1 MAKFNLPVGDSPAT
15 STSPLPNPI
24 TRPRTHFS
32 LKELERYRITS
43 DSKVAKPE
51 PAIYIRDSI
60 IAMKGDLAV
69 ISGPAKGGKSAVCLN
84 MLASA
89 LLPDDAD
96 VDTLSIQVPYSE
108 GKPVIY
114 VDTEQGDYAVAGM
127 LKRLCGILSIE
138 KAPSNLHMLSLRE
151 EPKERA
157 YDIIMS
163 YLEAEACP
171 HLVIID
177 GIGDLVG
184 SANDEVE
191 GIRILREF
199 MAQASRL
206 KTTIVTVLH
215 DSHANSA
222 KPRGHLGSEAERK
235 AGGLIAVATE
245 NGVRYLVA
253 RKLRYGANF
262 DPVPFMW
269 CDISKRFISMEPS
282 DIPARLQV
290 DRAASR
296 EAEARLLAKQCFPYG
311 TAEVRSKALIEL
323 IKTTTKKG
331 ESVAYKRIED
341 MVEFGFIVARKDG
354 SATYYSIVADL
365 QPQPDPQT
373 VLSLL

>member
-1 MAKFNLPVGDSPAT
+1 MAKFNLPVNELPPAP
-15 STSPLPNPI
+15 SMELAAG
-24 TRPRTHFS
+24 RPRIRYS
-32 LKELERYRITS
+32 AEQLRQYRITS
-43 DSKVAKPE
+43 DSQVAKPE
-51 PAIYIRDSI
+51 PAIYIRDSV

-89 LLPDDAD
+89 LSPDDTD
-96 VDTLSIQVPYSE
+96 IDTLSIQVPHA
-108 GKPVIY
+108 GTKPVIY

-127 LKRLCGILSIE
+127 LKRLCSILGLDR
-138 KAPSNLHMLSLRE
+138 APTNLHMLSLRE

-157 YDIIMS
+157 YDIITS

-235 AGGLIAVATE
+235 AGGLIAVAME

-290 DRAASR
+290 DRAANR

-311 TAEVRSKALIEL
+311 TAEVRSKALVDL
-323 IKTTTKKG
+323 VRTTTKKG
-331 ESVAYKRIED
+331 ESIAYKRIED
-341 MVEFGFIVARKDG
+341 MVEFGFVTARKDG
-354 SATYYSIVADL
+354 SATYYSIAAAL
-365 QPQPDPQT
+365 QPQPDPQME
-373 VLSLL
+373 LSLP

>member
-1 MAKFNLPVGDSPAT
+1 MPPAP
-15 STSPLPNPI
+15 SMELAAG
-24 TRPRTHFS
+24 RPRIRYS
-32 LKELERYRITS
+32 AEQLRQYRITS
-43 DSKVAKPE
+43 DSQVAKPE
-51 PAIYIRDSI
+51 PAIYIRDSV

-89 LLPDDAD
+89 LSPDDTD
-96 VDTLSIQVPYSE
+96 IDTLSIQVPHA
-108 GKPVIY
+108 GTKPVIY

-127 LKRLCGILSIE
+127 LKRLCSILGLDR
-138 KAPSNLHMLSLRE
+138 APTNLHMLSLRE

-157 YDIIMS
+157 YDIITS

-235 AGGLIAVATE
+235 AGGLIAVAME

-290 DRAASR
+290 DRAANR

-311 TAEVRSKALIEL
+311 TAEVRSKALVDL
-323 IKTTTKKG
+323 VRTTTKKG
-331 ESVAYKRIED
+331 ESIAYKRIED
-341 MVEFGFIVARKDG
+341 MVEFGFVTARKDG
-354 SATYYSIVADL
+354 SATYYSIAAAL
-365 QPQPDPQT
+365 QPQPDPQME
-373 VLSLL
+373 LSLP

>member
-1 MAKFNLPVGDSPAT
+1 
-15 STSPLPNPI
+15 
-24 TRPRTHFS
+24 
-32 LKELERYRITS
+32 
-43 DSKVAKPE
+43 
-51 PAIYIRDSI
+51 
-60 IAMKGDLAV
+60 
-69 ISGPAKGGKSAVCLN
+69 
-84 MLASA
+84 
-89 LLPDDAD
+89 
-96 VDTLSIQVPYSE
+96 
-108 GKPVIY
+108 
-114 VDTEQGDYAVAGM
+114 
-127 LKRLCGILSIE
+127 
-138 KAPSNLHMLSLRE
+138 MLSLRE

-163 YLEAEACP
+163 YMEIQEPP

-235 AGGLIAVATE
+235 AGGLIAVAAE
-245 NGVRYLVA
+245 NEVRYLVA

-262 DPVPFMW
+262 DPVPFTW
-269 CDISKRFISMEPS
+269 CKIAMRFISMEPS

-290 DRAASR
+290 DRAAAKEL
-296 EAEARLLAKQCFPYG
+296 EAKALAKQCFPHG
-311 TAEVRSKALIEL
+311 TTELRSKALIEL

-331 ESVAYKRIED
+331 ESIAYKRIED
-341 MVEFGFIVARKDG
+341 MVEFGCTTARKDG
-354 SATYYSIVADL
+354 SATYYSLAAAL
-365 QPQPDPQT
+365 QPQPDPQME
-373 VLSLL
+373 LPLP